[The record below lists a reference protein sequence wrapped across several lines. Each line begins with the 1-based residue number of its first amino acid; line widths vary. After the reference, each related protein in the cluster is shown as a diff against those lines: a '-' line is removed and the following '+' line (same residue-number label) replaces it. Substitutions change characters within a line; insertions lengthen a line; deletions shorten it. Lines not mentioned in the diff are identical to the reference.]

1 MISQLIIVL
10 TNPISALLC
19 IGGIAV
25 TENFLEA
32 LGSSM
37 EMKLLVWVVAVCYS
51 RFYTFFVQEPSLNE
65 IPLFLHIKHLYS
77 WLKLP

>member
-10 TNPISALLC
+10 TNQISALLC
-19 IGGIAV
+19 IGAIAV

-32 LGSSM
+32 LGSSIR
-37 EMKLLVWVVAVCYS
+37 MKLLVWVVAVCYS
-51 RFYTFFVQEPSLNE
+51 RLHALFVEEPSVSE